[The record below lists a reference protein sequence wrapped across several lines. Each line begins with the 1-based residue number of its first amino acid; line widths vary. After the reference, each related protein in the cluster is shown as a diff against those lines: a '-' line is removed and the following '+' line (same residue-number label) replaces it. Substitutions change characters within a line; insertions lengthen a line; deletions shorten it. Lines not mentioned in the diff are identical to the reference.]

1 MSESNINTIAMGV
14 LLVAAGTLGV
24 NILSGELFK
33 PAKPEKPGY
42 AVAVS
47 TANAST
53 GAAAT
58 QAEPSKPI
66 GELLASADAAKGANV
81 FKQCASCHT
90 VEKGGPNRV
99 GPNLWGVIERAKAS
113 VAGFNYSAASK
124 GKSSEKWSF
133 DNINAF
139 LENPKGYLAGT
150 TMSYPGLKK
159 ASDRADLLA
168 YLREQADT
176 KVDLPK

>member
-1 MSESNINTIAMGV
+1 MSESNFNAIAMSV
-14 LLVAAGTLGV
+14 LLVATGTLGV
-24 NILSGELFK
+24 NILSGEMFK
-33 PAKPEKPGY
+33 PAKPQTPGY
-42 AVAVS
+42 AVAVTS
-47 TANAST
+47 ANAST
-53 GAAAT
+53 GAQAT
-58 QAEPSKPI
+58 QAEPKKPI
-66 GELLASADAAKGANV
+66 GELMASADAAKGANV

-99 GPNLWGVIERAKAS
+99 GPNLWGVVDRAKAS

-124 GKSSEKWSF
+124 AKSSEKWTF
-133 DNINAF
+133 ENIEHF
-139 LENPKGYLAGT
+139 LENPKGYLPGT
-150 TMSYPGLKK
+150 TMSYPGLKR